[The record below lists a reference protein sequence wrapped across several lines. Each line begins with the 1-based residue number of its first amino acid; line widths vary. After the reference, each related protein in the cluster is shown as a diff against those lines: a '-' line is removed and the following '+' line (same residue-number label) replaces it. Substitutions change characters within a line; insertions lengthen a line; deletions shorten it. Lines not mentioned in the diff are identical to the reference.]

1 MSKILTAWV
10 STFLVCLTVGCSP
23 KKTGTSGLLSLE
35 AAAAKAEAERV
46 VAGEGTA
53 DPGVADQ
60 AITGSSGNLAAEME
74 ARVNQQRGAPI
85 VPNADGS
92 PPSRGGR

>member
-1 MSKILTAWV
+1 MGV
-10 STFLVCLTVGCSP
+10 DVP
-23 KKTGTSGLLSLE
+23 GLPDCE
-35 AAAAKAEAERV
+35 MFAEKNRYFRAAAAKAEAERV